1 MLVVGWVLPQDLA
14 RIRMALQ
21 CCFGFRRL
29 VFLFHFP
36 VTTAVP
42 VYRTPALCFLLCIH
56 SFNMRDSPA
65 GIVTPPL
72 TRAETGVPERVRDLC
87 EVLGPRSSSTC
98 VHSRVCLPV
107 RAARSPPPA
116 ASTGRPPRITD

>member
-42 VYRTPALCFLLCIH
+42 VYRTHALCFLLCIH

-65 GIVTPPL
+65 GIVTP
-72 TRAETGVPERVRDLC
+72 
-87 EVLGPRSSSTC
+87 
-98 VHSRVCLPV
+98 HSRE
-107 RAARSPPPA
+107 RRRGSQR
-116 ASTGRPPRITD
+116 G